1 MKWRKMILCFMLF
14 FNSMAL
20 FAVPKIGCSTYQGLY
35 PNPSMS
41 TNPATSNPYYENTD
55 YIRYRF
61 FEGDTGCGLR
71 DTKFSA
77 VGGACDVK
85 GVRNYGALVSYDT
98 NDVLPCPLDSCLVYL
113 GGLISTIGII
123 IIRKKDQFI
132 YSL

>member
-1 MKWRKMILCFMLF
+1 MKWRKIIFCFILF
-14 FNSMAL
+14 FNSVSL

-41 TNPATSNPYYENTD
+41 NNSSTSNPYYENTD

-61 FEGDTGCGLR
+61 SEEDKGCGLR

-98 NDVLPCPLDSCLVYL
+98 NDVMPCSLDSCLIFFA
-113 GGLISTIGII
+113 GLTSALGII
-123 IIRKKDQFI
+123 VIRKKHSHI
-132 YSL
+132 L